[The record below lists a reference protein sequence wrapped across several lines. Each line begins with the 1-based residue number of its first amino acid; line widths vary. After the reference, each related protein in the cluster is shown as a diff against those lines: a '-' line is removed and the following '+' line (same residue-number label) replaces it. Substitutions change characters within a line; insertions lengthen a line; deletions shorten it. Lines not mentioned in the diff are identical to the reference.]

1 MFGSQILETVIGV
14 IFIYFLF
21 CIICTA
27 VREGIEAL
35 LKTRAAYLEQGI
47 RELLYDKTLHKTFKL
62 WVSSTVQHL
71 RELIPTKTGNA
82 KSNKPEKQL
91 YEQLYEHPLI
101 YNLFSGKYTK
111 KESRIGGF
119 IRGGNLPSYIS
130 SKNFALALMDLAA
143 RGPVSK
149 GNIERITVESI
160 RSGIASNISD
170 PNVRRVLLT
179 AIDTAQGDINKAQ
192 ENIEKWFDSTMERVS
207 GWYKR
212 ATQGIIF
219 LIGFTLAVAMNVD
232 TIAVANYLYKNEA
245 VRAVIVAQAEKA
257 SSAKKTTE
265 VPNSNTEKITE
276 VPNSNT
282 EKTTEVSNSS
292 TTFTYRDAEKQLK
305 GMKIPIGWPSTES
318 EEGDSPKTFI
328 SKVFSDPTNLISPL
342 FGWLLTAFASTLGA
356 PFWFDMLSK
365 VMVVRSTIK
374 PLEKTTSANSSSPS
388 NESTASPTNL
398 VDDDNEIDGCCNL
411 QVSKETSD
419 EELPQ
424 AEGGVA

>member
-14 IFIYFLF
+14 VFIYFLF

-27 VREGIEAL
+27 VREGIEAW

-47 RELLYDKTLHKTFKL
+47 RELLYDK
-62 WVSSTVQHL
+62 
-71 RELIPTKTGNA
+71 EGNSLA
-82 KSNKPEKQL
+82 KN
-91 YEQLYEHPLI
+91 LYEHPLI
-101 YNLFSGKYTK
+101 YGLFSKEYRTTKYK
-111 KESRIGGF
+111 LWGF
-119 IRGGNLPSYIS
+119 RGGNLPSYIP

-143 RGPVSK
+143 RGPVSN
-149 GNIERITVESI
+149 GNTENITVESI
-160 RSGIASNISD
+160 RRNIANIPE

-212 ATQGIIF
+212 STQVIIF

-257 SSAKKTTE
+257 TENADSSKTLSYETAKT
-265 VPNSNTEKITE
+265 
-276 VPNSNT
+276 
-282 EKTTEVSNSS
+282 
-292 TTFTYRDAEKQLK
+292 QLD
-305 GMKIPIGWPSTES
+305 GMKIPIGWPSTGS
-318 EEGDSPKTFI
+318 KEGDTPKAFI
-328 SKVFSDPTNLISPL
+328 SKVCSDPTNLISPL

-356 PFWFDMLSK
+356 PFWFDILSK
-365 VMVVRSTIK
+365 LMVVRSTVK

-388 NESTASPTNL
+388 NVNTPSPSNL
-398 VDDDNEIDGCCNL
+398 IDDDNEIDGCNL
-411 QVSKETSD
+411 QVSKETPD

-424 AEGGVA
+424 AEGGVV

>member
-14 IFIYFLF
+14 VFIYFLF

-27 VREGIEAL
+27 VREGIEAW

-47 RELLYDKTLHKTFKL
+47 RELLYDK
-62 WVSSTVQHL
+62 
-71 RELIPTKTGNA
+71 EGNSLA
-82 KSNKPEKQL
+82 KN
-91 YEQLYEHPLI
+91 LYEHPLI
-101 YNLFSGKYTK
+101 YNLFSEGYTK
-111 KESRIGGF
+111 KEDRIGGF
-119 IRGGNLPSYIS
+119 IRGKNLPSYIP

-143 RGPVSK
+143 RGPIK
-149 GNIERITVESI
+149 QNNPDEKDTTTNIITLENI
-160 RSGIASNISD
+160 RRNIASNVT
-170 PNVRRVLLT
+170 NLEVQRVLLT

-212 ATQGIIF
+212 STQLIIF

-257 SSAKKTTE
+257 TENSDSSKTLSYEAAKT
-265 VPNSNTEKITE
+265 
-276 VPNSNT
+276 
-282 EKTTEVSNSS
+282 
-292 TTFTYRDAEKQLK
+292 QLD
-305 GMKIPIGWPSTES
+305 GMKIPIGWPSTGS
-318 EEGDSPKTFI
+318 KEGDTPKTFI

-356 PFWFDMLSK
+356 PFWFDILSK
-365 VMVVRSTIK
+365 LMVVRSTVK
-374 PLEKTTSANSSSPS
+374 PLEKATSANSSSPS
-388 NESTASPTNL
+388 NVNTAIPSNL
-398 VDDDNEIDGCCNL
+398 IDDDNEIDGCNL

-424 AEGGVA
+424 AEGGVV